1 MHSANYHNSQSRLL
15 HQEFFKNYNRINQR
29 VLNFYQ
35 NSSRIPLPLLFRHY
49 VLTFS
54 ETWTVFRTVGAKYVL
69 LFKNFSDQSEFQSQK
84 QLMLSNIFEYSRA
97 FSCPVTCWLSA
108 LSWQSWNCRC
118 ELTAEQLL
126 SNNKP
131 PRNKTKK
138 LNTCRKKCQIAPAKM
153 DLSITFLILLCTPA
167 IFCAE
172 TCGKDAEGKWFKL
185 QTKAIKIGKSQK
197 QNRKLFYHPK
207 SERNICLILPYKS

>member
-1 MHSANYHNSQSRLL
+1 MPLFFWFDLFLEARTEILEKFLL
-15 HQEFFKNYNRINQR
+15 VFWSKRWHQNDILKLTDLY
-29 VLNFYQ
+29 
-35 NSSRIPLPLLFRHY
+35 LLLWHY
-49 VLTFS
+49 ILAFS
-54 ETWTVFRTVGAKYVL
+54 ETWTTFRPWEKLGLKIAFL
-69 LFKNFSDQSEFQSQK
+69 QEFQSEFQLQK
-84 QLMLSNIFEYSRA
+84 QLVLSNIFEFSRA

-153 DLSITFLILLCTPA
+153 DLSFTFLILLCTPA

-185 QTKAIKIGKSQK
+185 LTKAKG
-197 QNRKLFYHPK
+197 R
-207 SERNICLILPYKS
+207 